1 MEPCI
6 YCDTLVPWPV
16 VLHHSQREC
25 DAILAKRYRETYGS
39 DSYTPADMARLM
51 PGAELIERKA

>member
-1 MEPCI
+1 MFGMALAAMGLGRRRAEK
-6 YCDTLVPWPV
+6 
-16 VLHHSQREC
+16 RN
-25 DAILAKRYRETYGS
+25 AKRYRETYGS